1 MNDSSSIRATGG
13 CLCGAVRY
21 QIQGPLRSVMNCH
34 CSQCRR
40 TSGHFVAATA
50 AQRDDFSLTTATGLS
65 WYQSSATAQRGFCKI
80 CGSSLFW
87 QGLDKPYIAIMAGT
101 LDQPTH
107 LETVAHI
114 FVDDAGDYYHLDD
127 GLPQFGGSAHDSIS
141 LEQ

>member
-1 MNDSSSIRATGG
+1 MNDSSSMRTTGG

-21 QIQGPLRSVMNCH
+21 QIQEALRSVINCH

-50 AQRDDFSLTTATGLS
+50 VQSDDFSLTTETGLS
-65 WYQSSATAQRGFCKI
+65 WYQSSASAQRGFCKI

-87 QGLDKPYIAIMAGT
+87 QGLDKPYIAIMAGS
-101 LDQPTH
+101 LDQPTQ
-107 LETVAHI
+107 LQSIAHI
-114 FVDDAGDYYHLDD
+114 FVDDAGDYYRLDD

>member
-21 QIQGPLRSVMNCH
+21 QVTGPLRSVINCH

-50 AQRDDFSLTTATGLS
+50 AQRDNLILTVKNGLS
-65 WYQSSATAQRGFCKI
+65 WYQSSASAQRGFCKI

-101 LDQPTH
+101 LDQPTQ
-107 LETVAHI
+107 LQSIAHI
-114 FVDDAGDYYHLDD
+114 FVDDAGDYYSLED
-127 GLPQFGGSAHDSIS
+127 GLPQFGGSAHGSIS